1 MPIIWQSILKRT
13 LADQGI
19 LSIVLMFRGIF
30 RPSRFLHKRIPFR
43 LADIGEGISEVQI
56 IQWYVKEGTQIK
68 QFEKIAEVQSD
79 KATVEITSRYDGIVK
94 KLHYGVNDMAKV
106 GEPLIDIETDEKSSI
121 DSSEKESKKP
131 ETIKEVKEE
140 KIITSNNDKEFLMM
154 PSVKKYINDNNIDL
168 TRLNI
173 PAGRVTKE
181 DISNALSRSS
191 NTFTEVQMN
200 PVQKAMTRTMEE
212 SLKIPHFGYSDEYRM
227 DNLVKIRQE
236 YNEKSN
242 SKISIM
248 PFVIKAVEM
257 ALKDFSKLNAHY
269 IDGKLMCSSVINL
282 GIAMDTPQGLVVP
295 VIKDVTRIGAIEKI
309 AEKMA
314 DLTDR
319 ARRNKLSKEDFE
331 GATLTISNIGTIGGT
346 YASPVIVPPQVCIVA
361 IGKMRTDAVF
371 NGNGAIEPRKLAC
384 FSWSADH
391 RVIDGA
397 TMARFSN
404 RVKELIENPS
414 YLQ

>member
-1 MPIIWQSILKRT
+1 
-13 LADQGI
+13 
-19 LSIVLMFRGIF
+19 MFRGIF

-94 KLHYGVNDMAKV
+94 KLHYAVHDMAKV

-121 DSSEKESKKP
+121 DLSEKEAKKP
-131 ETIKEVKEE
+131 ETIQEVKEE
-140 KIITSNNDKEFLMM
+140 KIITCNIDKEFLMM
-154 PSVKKYINDNNIDL
+154 PSVRKYINDNNIDL

-181 DISNALSRSS
+181 DILNALSRSS

-200 PVQKAMTRTMEE
+200 PVQKAMARTMEE

-248 PFVIKAVEM
+248 PFVIKAVER
-257 ALKDFSKLNAHY
+257 ALKDFPKLNSHY

-295 VIKDVTRIGAIEKI
+295 VIKDVSRIGAIEKI
-309 AEKMA
+309 AEKMS
-314 DLTDR
+314 DMTDR
-319 ARRNKLSKEDFE
+319 ARRNKLSKENFE
-331 GATLTISNIGTIGGT
+331 GATITISNIGTIGGT

-371 NGNGAIEPRKLAC
+371 NDNGAIEPRKLAC

-414 YLQ
+414 SYLQ